1 MATFEGTA
9 AATPFGVF
17 DDDTEFQNEADNM
30 ITFVKRKLGDDILS
44 VELTKKQIW
53 GNLEESLFEYGSI
66 LNQYQTKSQLMEFMG
81 MPTKKHSVN
90 DNDELLYKDA
100 NGDETTEST
109 EEIDSVT
116 VDTTPI
122 YDDHA
127 NKFPRSN
134 LEYLTRFA
142 EPYAAE
148 AGVGGSYDII
158 SGSIEIITGKQD
170 YNLNVDLVGT
180 EVDIDGDP
188 VPLFDGT
195 QNKNPKTRLKINEV
209 FHYSPQ
215 AAYRFFDTTSAV
227 NYLNNEMSFESFTP
241 ETIFYVL
248 PVFEDILRASQLD
261 LSNRVRRSNYSYKVQ
276 GTNLR
281 IYPAPTSESAKRI
294 FVSVRTFNNPIDT
307 GNTDETIDGVSNMG
321 NIPFGNIQFSNINS
335 IGHQWIRQMCLALSR
350 EQLGLIRS
358 KFSNIPIPG
367 KDLSLNGTELVSQGR
382 EDKKDLITQLK
393 EMLDSMTYD
402 KLIETQALRA
412 ENMQKQL
419 KFIPMPNGKAVF
431 MG

>member
-1 MATFEGTA
+1 MATFENTE

-17 DDDTEFQNEADNM
+17 DNDTEFQSEADNM

-53 GNLEESLFEYGSI
+53 GNFEESLFEYGSI

-81 MPTKKHSVN
+81 MP
-90 DNDELLYKDA
+90 A
-100 NGDETTEST
+100 AGETDDSGEK
-109 EEIDSVT
+109 IDYT
-116 VDTTPI
+116 
-122 YDDHA
+122 

-148 AGVGGSYDII
+148 AGVGGSYDVI
-158 SGSIEIITGKQD
+158 SGSIELVSGKQD
-170 YNLNVDLVGT
+170 YDLNVDLVGT
-180 EVDIDGDP
+180 EKDVNDNYI
-188 VPLFDGT
+188 PLFDGS

-248 PVFEDILRASQLD
+248 PVFEDILRAAQLD

-276 GTNLR
+276 GTKLR
-281 IYPAPTSESAKRI
+281 IYPAPTVDSAKRI

-307 GNTDETIDGVSNMG
+307 GKADETIDGVSNMG
-321 NIPFGNIQFSNINS
+321 NIPFGNIQYSNINS

-367 KDLSLNGTELVSQGR
+367 KDLSLNGTELITQGR

-412 ENMQKQL
+412 ENIQKQL

>member
-1 MATFEGTA
+1 MAFNPA
-9 AATPFGVF
+9 NNPTPFGVF
-17 DDDTEFQNEADNM
+17 DDDTGFQSEADNM
-30 ITFVKRKLGDDILS
+30 VTFVKRKLGDDILS
-44 VELTKKQIW
+44 VELTQKQIW

-81 MPTKKHSVN
+81 MPAAG
-90 DNDELLYKDA
+90 ELDDS
-100 NGDETTEST
+100 GQ
-109 EEIDSVT
+109 EIDHSQ
-116 VDTTPI
+116 
-122 YDDHA
+122 
-127 NKFPRSN
+127 KFPRSN

-148 AGVGGSYDII
+148 AGVGGSYDVI
-158 SGSIEIITGKQD
+158 SGSIELVSGKQD
-170 YNLNVDLVGT
+170 YSLNSDLLGT
-180 EVDIDGDP
+180 EKDSAGNLL
-188 VPLFDGT
+188 PLFEGS

-276 GTNLR
+276 GTSLR

-294 FVSVRTFNNPIDT
+294 FVSVRTHNNPVDT
-307 GNTDETIDGVSNMG
+307 GHEDETINGVSNMS
-321 NIPFGNIQFSNINS
+321 NIPFGNIQFSKINS
-335 IGHQWIRQMCLALSR
+335 IGHQWIRQMCLALSK

-358 KFSNIPIPG
+358 KFSKIPIPG
-367 KDLSLNGTELVSQGR
+367 QDLTLNGTELVTQGR